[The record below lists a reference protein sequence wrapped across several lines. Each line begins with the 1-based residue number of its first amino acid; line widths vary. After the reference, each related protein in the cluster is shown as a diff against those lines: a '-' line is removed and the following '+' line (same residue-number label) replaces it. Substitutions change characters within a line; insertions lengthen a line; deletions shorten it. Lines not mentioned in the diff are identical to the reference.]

1 MRYRITQTGR
11 WVIVGLSGAAEN
23 NEPLKIKY
31 LFDRWLTETG
41 MRVIVN
47 LKDIEEFGVWEMG
60 LLTSLKKRWINAA
73 EHFACAISTPP
84 VLFFGT

>member
-1 MRYRITQTGR
+1 
-11 WVIVGLSGAAEN
+11 
-23 NEPLKIKY
+23 
-31 LFDRWLTETG
+31 